1 MHKEYINNNEE
12 YNSPLGIYLKQMGE
26 IRRLSK
32 EEELDLWQRLEA
44 CREERAELEEGC
56 EKAFLLDREIEAIQ
70 NKLVKS
76 NLRLVISVAKK
87 YYNSGVPFIDI
98 IDEGNIGLIEAVKRF
113 EYRKGFKFST
123 YGVWWIKQSI
133 VKEISSKKHIVRFP
147 MHIARLIKKSVQI
160 SKYLNQKLN
169 REPTI
174 EEIAKEMKI
183 DRKILSSITMFTR
196 AIYNSDII
204 YKDSNDD
211 INSYNI
217 NSAIEDKDFP
227 FPYQQVFT
235 NSLQETLTE
244 ALETLNE
251 KERIVIISRFG
262 LYGKE
267 SKTLEDT
274 GRELNITRERVRQL
288 QIKALKKLADIDLS
302 KELKNFL
309 CEQ

>member
-98 IDEGNIGLIEAVKRF
+98 IEEGNIGLIEAVKRF

-217 NSAIEDKDFP
+217 NSAIEDRDFP

-262 LYGKE
+262 LHGKE
-267 SKTLEDT
+267 PKTLEDT

>member
-183 DRKILSSITMFTR
+183 DRKILSSIAMFTR

-217 NSAIEDKDFP
+217 NSAIEDKD

-267 SKTLEDT
+267 PKTLEDT

>member
-12 YNSPLGIYLKQMGE
+12 YNSPLGIYLKQMGK

-227 FPYQQVFT
+227 YQQVFT

-267 SKTLEDT
+267 PKTLEDT

>member
-267 SKTLEDT
+267 PKTLEDT

-288 QIKALKKLADIDLS
+288 QINALKKLADIDLS

>member
-262 LYGKE
+262 LYVKE
-267 SKTLEDT
+267 PKTLEDT

-309 CEQ
+309 CE

>member
-183 DRKILSSITMFTR
+183 DRKILSSIAMFTR

-227 FPYQQVFT
+227 YQQVFT

-251 KERIVIISRFG
+251 KERIIIISRFG

-267 SKTLEDT
+267 PKTLEDT

>member
-1 MHKEYINNNEE
+1 
-12 YNSPLGIYLKQMGE
+12 MGE

-44 CREERAELEEGC
+44 CREERAELEEGG

-147 MHIARLIKKSVQI
+147 MHIA
-160 SKYLNQKLN
+160 
-169 REPTI
+169 
-174 EEIAKEMKI
+174 
-183 DRKILSSITMFTR
+183 
-196 AIYNSDII
+196 
-204 YKDSNDD
+204 
-211 INSYNI
+211 
-217 NSAIEDKDFP
+217 
-227 FPYQQVFT
+227 
-235 NSLQETLTE
+235 
-244 ALETLNE
+244 
-251 KERIVIISRFG
+251 
-262 LYGKE
+262 
-267 SKTLEDT
+267 
-274 GRELNITRERVRQL
+274 
-288 QIKALKKLADIDLS
+288 
-302 KELKNFL
+302 
-309 CEQ
+309 

>member
-196 AIYNSDII
+196 AIYNLDII
-204 YKDSNDD
+204 YKGSNDD

-251 KERIVIISRFG
+251 KERIGIISRFG

-267 SKTLEDT
+267 PKTLEDT

>member
-204 YKDSNDD
+204 YKD
-211 INSYNI
+211 
-217 NSAIEDKDFP
+217 FP

-267 SKTLEDT
+267 PKTLEDT

>member
-235 NSLQETLTE
+235 NSLQEILTE
-244 ALETLNE
+244 ALEALNE

-267 SKTLEDT
+267 PKTLEDT

>member
-196 AIYNSDII
+196 AIYN
-204 YKDSNDD
+204 
-211 INSYNI
+211 
-217 NSAIEDKDFP
+217 IEDKDFP

-267 SKTLEDT
+267 PKTLEDT